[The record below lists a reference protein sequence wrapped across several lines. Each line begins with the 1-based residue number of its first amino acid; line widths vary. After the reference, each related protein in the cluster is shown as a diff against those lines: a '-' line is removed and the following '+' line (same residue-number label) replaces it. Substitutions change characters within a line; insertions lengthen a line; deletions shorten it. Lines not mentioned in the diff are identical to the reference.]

1 MKIDKVI
8 KILQKKYKI
17 KPWKANPF
25 KILISTILSQRTKD
39 EVTREASKRLF
50 KVADTP
56 EKILKL
62 SEKQIAK
69 LIYPTGF
76 YRQKAKKIK
85 KVCKILLEKYEG
97 KVPNSRE
104 ELMKLHG
111 VGSKTASVVLAY
123 GFGIPTIPVDVHVNR
138 ISKRLELV
146 PDNYKPEKTQEV
158 LEKII
163 PKNLHIMVNHLLV
176 TFGKDICRPVKP
188 RCRICPILKFC
199 PYEKKNL

>member
-50 KVADTP
+50 RFADTP
-56 EKILKL
+56 KKILKL
-62 SEKQIAK
+62 SEKQITK

-76 YRQKAKKIK
+76 YRQKAKRIK
-85 KVCKILLEKYEG
+85 KVCKIILEKNKG

-104 ELMKLHG
+104 ELVKLPG

-123 GFGIPTIPVDVHVNR
+123 GFRVPTIPVDVHVNR
-138 ISKRLELV
+138 ISKRLGLV
-146 PDNYKPEKTQEV
+146 PDNYKPDKTQEV
-158 LEKII
+158 LEKMI